1 MNWEN
6 VQYIEIHIIV
16 VNNRKLLL
24 SGLLILGFKCI
35 WMEEKILILAL
46 VPYNYVVV

>member
-24 SGLLILGFKCI
+24 LGLLNTWLQMYLDGIVNFMEEKLLILACS
-35 WMEEKILILAL
+35 L
-46 VPYNYVVV
+46 